1 MNRVRNER
9 PHPVQSMPA
18 HAGDRTARVM
28 KWIALLLVAALAVSL
43 IPLYGAAR
51 YSYAGVD
58 DYRYGL
64 TTHAVW
70 AQTGSLGKTVAE
82 AARLA
87 GETYHTWQGSLS
99 AIFLMALEPGIFGD
113 GAYGV
118 STVILLTA
126 LVLAAM
132 YFFHTLLAAAF
143 CMERWTAL
151 ALAALGTLCCVQF
164 VPEPVESYYW
174 FNGGIYYTFYFSVS
188 LAAAALFIRRR
199 RKKSILQAVLLALL
213 MPLIGTGNLVTGL
226 LSCVLLGLY
235 GLWTCIWKK
244 ERDIAVMLSLI
255 LLLCAFAANAL
266 APGNGVRQAEH
277 AESARPAISAIFAAM
292 GDAGRYT
299 LRWLG
304 TPAVYTLLAG
314 VPLIWRW
321 AGQSTLR
328 FRFPPLISAASFLL
342 LAAGFTPNEYAL
354 GFPGVA
360 RIIDVLFYLFV
371 LLALVNVVW
380 YTGWLRKHAGLTGRA
395 AKRAAAAIL
404 AASLLLAGG
413 AAVKNRGVAAVSALR
428 IQLNGNGRA
437 YAAVWEARLA
447 MLRDPA
453 QPEVVLEKFTHQP
466 PLLCMVDIAV
476 DETGEYFWYNEQLA
490 AYFGKRR
497 VLREP

>member
-1 MNRVRNER
+1 MKRRQQQRPPSARDVSVHTQAAAQRV
-9 PHPVQSMPA
+9 
-18 HAGDRTARVM
+18 T
-28 KWIALLLVAALAVSL
+28 KWVALLLLVALAVSL

-70 AQTGSLGKTVAE
+70 AQTGSLGKTVTE
-82 AARLA
+82 AARVA

-99 AIFLMALEPGIFGD
+99 AIFLMALEPGIFDD

-118 STVILLTA
+118 STVILLTTLA
-126 LVLAAM
+126 LAAL
-132 YFFHTLLAAAF
+132 YFLYSLLTAAF

-151 ALAALGTLCCVQF
+151 ALAALGTICCVQF

-174 FNGGIYYTFYFSVS
+174 FNGGVYYTFYFSLK

-199 RKKSILQAVLLALL
+199 RKKSALQCVLLALL

-226 LSCVLLGLY
+226 LSCVLLALY
-235 GLWTCIWKK
+235 ALWAFLWRK
-244 ERDIAVMLSLI
+244 ERDPVVIMSLG
-255 LLLCAFAANAL
+255 LLLCAFAVNAL

-292 GDAGRYT
+292 GDAGRYS

-304 TPAVYTLLAG
+304 TPALYALLTG

-321 AGQSTLR
+321 AGQSALR
-328 FRFPPLISAASFLL
+328 FRFPPLFSAASFLL

-354 GFPGVA
+354 GFPGEA
-360 RIIDVLFYLFV
+360 RVIDVLFYLFV
-371 LLALVNVVW
+371 LLVLGNVVW
-380 YTGWLRKHAGLTGRA
+380 YTGWLRKHVGLNGCA
-395 AKRAAAAIL
+395 AKRAAVAVVTLGA
-404 AASLLLAGG
+404 LLMGLT
-413 AAVKNRGVAAVSALR
+413 AVKSRDVAAVGALR

-437 YAAVWEARLA
+437 YAAVWESRLA
-447 MLRDPA
+447 ALRDPS
-453 QPEVVLEKFTHQP
+453 QPEVVLEKFAHQP
-466 PLLCMVDIAV
+466 PLLCMVDIAA

-490 AYFGKRR
+490 AYFGKQR